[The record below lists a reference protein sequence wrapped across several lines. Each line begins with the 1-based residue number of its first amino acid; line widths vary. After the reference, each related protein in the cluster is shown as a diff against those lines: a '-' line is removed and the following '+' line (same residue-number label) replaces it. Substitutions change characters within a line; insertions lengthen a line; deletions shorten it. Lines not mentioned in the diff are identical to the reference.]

1 MNERGTVGPE
11 RALREMAEITRRSYA
26 EAVDKAFE
34 AQKENVRLSR
44 TFFEHWVE
52 TLEAGAEMHRRAARG
67 MAEVVREQQDFFRE
81 LSRESFGAYDDFLGS
96 LSAYYEEAA
105 KDAEDK
111 EP

>member
-1 MNERGTVGPE
+1 MNERGTEGPE
-11 RALREMAEITRRSYA
+11 RAFQEMAEISRRSYA

-34 AQKENVRLSR
+34 AQKENIRLSR
-44 TFFEHWVE
+44 TFFERWVE
-52 TLEAGAEMHRRAARG
+52 TLEASAELHRQAARG
-67 MAEVVREQQDFFRE
+67 MAEVVREQQGFFRG

-105 KDAEDK
+105 KDVEDK